1 MKIANPIYDL
11 AFKYLMENE
20 RMAKLVLSTI
30 LEQDVVNVYFGSQE
44 VVVPKP
50 LQYKTAVQNKND
62 TNRDDDPLT
71 VFRLDF
77 KAEIKNKAGE
87 IETVLI
93 EIQKAR
99 TGTEITR
106 FRSYLGSN
114 YLKGVEEIDDKGN
127 RITRHYPI
135 VTIYILGY
143 NLPGI
148 PYLGIAIERQTL
160 DMTTGQP
167 VSAES
172 EFIDKLNHRSYIL
185 QIRNLPPER
194 RTRLEKFMSLFNQ
207 AWVAETNYILN
218 LEEVPEEFT
227 EIADYMHSALADEQ
241 FVTNMQGEW
250 EMKDYQTRLE
260 TAIITAEEAKERA
273 EEAKT
278 REEEERRQKEEERR
292 QKEEERRQKEDV
304 EKVLYAAVIEL
315 QKTLPVERIAVTLG
329 VSIEVVEQIINNR

>member
-20 RMAKLVLSTI
+20 RMARLVLSTI
-30 LEQDVVNVYFGSQE
+30 LEQDVVKVYFGSQE
-44 VVVPKP
+44 VVVPNP
-50 LQYKTAVQNKND
+50 LHSRTVAKGENT
-62 TNRDDDPLT
+62 TTRDNDPLT

-148 PYLGIAIERQTL
+148 PYLGIAIERQTI
-160 DMTTGQP
+160 DMSTGQP

-185 QIRNLPPER
+185 QIRNLPIER

-207 AWVAETNYILN
+207 AWVAETNYILD
-218 LEEVPEEFT
+218 LEEVPEEFN
-227 EIADYMHSALADEQ
+227 EIVDYMHSALADEQ

-260 TAIITAEEAKERA
+260 AAIETAEEAKSSA
-273 EEAKT
+273 
-278 REEEERRQKEEERR
+278 EEERRQKEEERR
-292 QKEEERRQKEDV
+292 QKEEERRQKEDI
-304 EKVLYAAVIEL
+304 EKVLYAAVKEL
-315 QKTLPVERIAVTLG
+315 RKVLPVEKIAVTLG
-329 VSIEVVEQIINNR
+329 VSFKVVEQIIANTNK

>member
-20 RMAKLVLSTI
+20 RMARLVLSTI
-30 LEQDVVNVYFGSQE
+30 LEQDVVKVYFGSQE
-44 VVVPKP
+44 VVVPNP
-50 LQYKTAVQNKND
+50 LHSRTVAKGENT
-62 TNRDDDPLT
+62 TTRDNDPLT

-148 PYLGIAIERQTL
+148 PYLGIAIERQTI
-160 DMTTGQP
+160 DMSTGQP

-185 QIRNLPPER
+185 QIRNLPIER

-218 LEEVPEEFT
+218 LEEVPEEFN
-227 EIADYMHSALADEQ
+227 EIVDYMHSALADEQ

-260 TAIITAEEAKERA
+260 AAIETAEEAKSSA
-273 EEAKT
+273 
-278 REEEERRQKEEERR
+278 EEERR
-292 QKEEERRQKEDV
+292 QKEEERRQKEDI
-304 EKVLYAAVIEL
+304 EKVLYAAVKEL
-315 QKTLPVERIAVTLG
+315 RKVLPVEKIAVTLG
-329 VSIEVVEQIINNR
+329 VSFKVVEQIIANTNK